1 MFQRMVAVP
10 FEEYTQLSGNS
21 RINQVKQPHDQQF
34 HDLEKEYTKQDNISD
49 PFRRM
54 MLQGE
59 TIDEMKTLK
68 EKKMRNMIAANSP
81 KPYRTRANALYQGLE
96 PFLKFNERGEI
107 FDDEGK
113 LVPDSHIE
121 DLIQY
126 AVRDRR
132 RDIIPKGWQSF
143 TSILRK
149 HNVPRYTL
157 NRLTLDEIDG
167 RSSANAA
174 VKTPFIFSGKTPV
187 SRREDSGTTAK
198 QSARWGLHESA
209 LSKKGIDADF
219 TPKKSGRQRRH
230 SDSDITPVKKQS
242 GNSLDKLK
250 RTIADF
256 DMPLERKKR
265 ILPARR
271 HVRPKRYRMTQDY

>member
-1 MFQRMVAVP
+1 MYQRMVAVP
-10 FEEYTQLSGNS
+10 YEEYAQLSGS
-21 RINQVKQPHDQQF
+21 SKINQVKHPYDQQF
-34 HDLEKEYTKQDNISD
+34 YDLEKEYAKQDNISD

-59 TIDEMKTLK
+59 TLDEMKALK
-68 EKKMRNMIAANSP
+68 EKMRNMIAANSP

-113 LVPDSHIE
+113 LVADSHIE

-132 RDIIPKGWQSF
+132 RDIVPKGWQSF

-167 RSSANAA
+167 MPPASAAA
-174 VKTPFIFSGKTPV
+174 KTPFIFSGKTPA
-187 SRREDSGTTAK
+187 SRREDSGVTAK

-209 LSKKGIDADF
+209 LSRKGTVADL
-219 TPKKSGRQRRH
+219 TPKKSGRRRRH
-230 SDSDITPVKKQS
+230 SDSDVTPVKKQS

-256 DMPLERKKR
+256 DIPMEKKKR
-265 ILPARR
+265 ILPARP
-271 HVRPKRYRMTQDY
+271 HLRPKRYRTENY